1 MHVNKGLGRAVA
13 VSILVTIAAPL
24 TAQGFSDAY
33 VFLKAVKERDGQKV
47 QSLVSTPG
55 SIVINTHDQAN
66 GDSALHYVVRD
77 RDLVWLNFLLGRGAR
92 PDTQNR
98 QGETPL
104 TLATQYGWIEGAEL
118 LLARRA
124 SVDLANRRGET
135 PLILAVHKR
144 DLAMV
149 RVLLAR
155 GANPKRT
162 DSAAGY
168 SAIDYARQDPRA
180 APILRL
186 LEQPATPTR
195 AVAGPTR

>member
-1 MHVNKGLGRAVA
+1 
-13 VSILVTIAAPL
+13 
-24 TAQGFSDAY
+24 
-33 VFLKAVKERDGQKV
+33 
-47 QSLVSTPG
+47 
-55 SIVINTHDQAN
+55 
-66 GDSALHYVVRD
+66 
-77 RDLVWLNFLLGRGAR
+77 
-92 PDTQNR
+92 
-98 QGETPL
+98 
-104 TLATQYGWIEGAEL
+104 
-118 LLARRA
+118 
-124 SVDLANRRGET
+124 
-135 PLILAVHKR
+135 VHKR